1 MDKPALCGCK
11 CSDFVFAF
19 GFLKGAIIRARSFM
33 PSIFT
38 SVNETRTV
46 RGWVATV
53 SLFAVNPNGQSFYDG
68 LDKWKLKSNPI
79 AINKNIK

>member
-1 MDKPALCGCK
+1 
-11 CSDFVFAF
+11 
-19 GFLKGAIIRARSFM
+19 M
-33 PSIFT
+33 PPIFT